1 SRFTPSTIIDMSKE
15 RDWPAS
21 LGMLDWDNSSIVFTK
36 RSLIEFLKYTGTTV
50 DTNFSNISKLPRYAK
65 FGKLSEN
72 SNGTAAEIAGSV
84 ATSTSTTEGS
94 DFIPTR
100 RVRTVPGGP
109 QTDIFAPA
117 DEGDALSQAP
127 PRADTGEDTAFVAAV
142 AQETEE
148 NNESGINFPSSN
160 TSLPGEKPF
169 HMVKCF
175 IIMLFCSRVRENPGG
190 NSSLANFWDAA
201 EPTDFKPTR
210 GMVRQGPGGHDNIND
225 VSHDDS
231 VHFCDAYALV

>member
-1 SRFTPSTIIDMSKE
+1 MSSTFTPSTIIDMSKE

-72 SNGTAAEIAGSV
+72 SNGAAAEIAGSGV
-84 ATSTSTTEGS
+84 ATSTSTTEES

-148 NNESGINFPSSN
+148 NDESGINFPSSN
-160 TSLPGEKPF
+160 IKPTR
-169 HMVKCF
+169 
-175 IIMLFCSRVRENPGG
+175 RVRENPGG

-210 GMVRQGPGGHDNIND
+210 RVRQGPGGHDNIND
-225 VSHDDS
+225 I
-231 VHFCDAYALV
+231 F